1 MRKENTM
8 MKKITI
14 LTAAALCAVSLGIG
28 AAAAGIIETVQSQL
42 RPDFTVVI
50 DGETK
55 TFKNVNGE
63 TVYPMLYNGTTYLP
77 IRAIGEIMGK
87 TVYWYEQDKRIELKD
102 ESTTVTDADV
112 IVPDNGNNG
121 GDQKPAQGNGSAGL
135 TPNADEITLE
145 KAKSIAFEKAGV
157 KEADIVLKKARL
169 EMDDGIRKYDIEFN
183 DVRTDSKSIEYSAE
197 IRASDGAL
205 LDWDVDEK
213 YYAGG
218 KGNSANNANNGNN
231 TNNSNNTN
239 NANNTNN
246 GNNSNNANSANN
258 SGAATEITADQAK
271 AIALQKAG
279 LSEADVTGMKVE
291 TDMEHGV
298 KEYEVEFRQGK
309 TEYSAEINAAD
320 GSIIK
325 WETDND

>member
-1 MRKENTM
+1 M

-28 AAAAGIIETVQSQL
+28 VAAAGIIETVQSQI

-50 DGETK
+50 DGQTQ
-55 TFKNVNGE
+55 TFKDANGE

-77 IRAIGEIMGK
+77 LRAIGNLMGK
-87 TVYWYEQDKRIELKD
+87 KVYWYEKDLKIELKD
-102 ESTTVTDADV
+102 ENTTVTDADV
-112 IVPDNGNNG
+112 IVPDNGDGNNKPSSAG
-121 GDQKPAQGNGSAGL
+121 GGGQQNTGL
-135 TPNADEITLE
+135 TPTADEITLE

-157 KEADIVLKKARL
+157 KEADITLKKARL
-169 EMDDGIRKYDIEFN
+169 ETDDGIRKYDIEFN
-183 DVRTDSKSIEYSAE
+183 DMRMDSKNIEYSAE

-213 YYAGG
+213 YYTGG
-218 KGNSANNANNGNN
+218 KGNSGNSGNNANNGNN
-231 TNNSNNTN
+231 GN
-239 NANNTNN
+239 NANNGTTN
-246 GNNSNNANSANN
+246 
-258 SGAATEITADQAK
+258 AAGEITADQAK

-309 TEYSAEINAAD
+309 IEYSAEINAAD

-325 WETDND
+325 WEVDRD